1 MNNMHVKKGDT
12 VMVNSGN
19 DKGVKGEVLKA
30 MPKDNKVVVK
40 GVNVRKKHMKPRKQG
55 EAGGI
60 IESEVAINASKV
72 NLYCSKC
79 GKGVRIRYED
89 KKDGKKVRVCSHCGK
104 ELD

>member
-12 VMVNSGN
+12 VMVNSGS

-40 GVNVRKKHMKPRKQG
+40 GVNIRKKHVKPRKQG
-55 EAGGI
+55 ETGGI
-60 IESEVAINASKV
+60 IEREVAISASRV
-72 NLYCSKC
+72 NVYCSKC
-79 GKGVRIRYED
+79 GKGVRVRYEV
-89 KKDGKKVRVCSHCGK
+89 KADGKKVRVCSHCGK

>member
-12 VMVNSGN
+12 VMVNAGN
-19 DKGVKGEVLKA
+19 DKGAKGEVLKA
-30 MPKDNKVVVK
+30 MPKENKVIVK

-60 IESEVAINASKV
+60 IEVEIAIPASKV
-72 NLYCSKC
+72 NVYCSKC
-79 GKGVRIRYED
+79 GKGVRVKYNV
-89 KKDGKKVRVCSHCGK
+89 KADGKKVRVCASCGK

>member
-1 MNNMHVKKGDT
+1 MHVKKGDT
-12 VMVNSGN
+12 VMVNAGS

-30 MPKDNKVVVK
+30 MPSQNKVVVK

-55 EAGGI
+55 ETGGI
-60 IESEVAINASKV
+60 IEMEVAIPASRV

-79 GKGVRIRYED
+79 GKGVRIRYNV
-89 KKDGKKVRVCSHCGK
+89 KSDGKKVRVCANCGK